1 MRDTLHRIAIMAMS
15 GDQIRKDTVQPAGLT
30 TNPTT
35 GSLQTGPT
43 IVNPLTG
50 HTTTNPPTG
59 IIIVNRQR
67 DLTTATGKMRH
78 KETATAIRKVHPEN
92 VVPGW
97 ESARL
102 LREGAREVLS
112 KVIAAGEV
120 PLSNGTINPQ
130 WVLAVRG

>member
-1 MRDTLHRIAIMAMS
+1 MAMS
-15 GDQIRKDTVQPAGLT
+15 GDQIRKDPVQPAGLT

-35 GSLQTGPT
+35 GSLQTGHT

-50 HTTTNPPTG
+50 HTTANPPTG

-67 DLTTATGKMRH
+67 DLTIATGKMHH

-92 VVPGW
+92 VVPEW
-97 ESARL
+97 ESAQL

-120 PLSNGTINPQ
+120 PLSKGTIKLP
-130 WVLAVRG
+130 WALAARG